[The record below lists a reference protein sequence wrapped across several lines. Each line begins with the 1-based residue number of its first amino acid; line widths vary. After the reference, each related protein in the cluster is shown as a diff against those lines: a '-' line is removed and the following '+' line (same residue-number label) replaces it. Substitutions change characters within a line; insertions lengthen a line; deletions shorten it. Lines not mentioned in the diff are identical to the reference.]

1 MFLTPRRRRGV
12 EILDE
17 RGVDPA
23 LRLRSLADV
32 TRSNRLFGG
41 RAAVVAEAVRALPHV
56 GGTTATLLDVG
67 SGLGDIPAAVDAA
80 ARRHG
85 IRMGTFCVDLAPE
98 LLSAS
103 RTLGVEGV
111 CADAFSLPFADS
123 SIDIVTCSQLLHHFP
138 EAEARTLLQELHRVA
153 RDRVIVGDLRRSWI
167 AAAGFWLASFPLGF
181 HPATRHDGV
190 LSVLRGFTASEL
202 TSLVRQAVGV
212 TPVVRRRPG
221 WRLTA
226 VWSTQPMEVR

>member
-17 RGVDPA
+17 PGVDPA

-32 TRSNRLFGG
+32 RRSNRIFGG
-41 RAAVVAEAVRALPHV
+41 RAAVVAEVVRALPRM
-56 GGTTATLLDVG
+56 GARATLLDVG
-67 SGLGDIPAAVDAA
+67 TGLGDIPAAVEAA

-85 IRMGTFCVDLAPE
+85 IRVETFGVDLAPE
-98 LLSAS
+98 LLAAS
-103 RTLGVEGV
+103 QMLGVKGV

-123 SIDIVTCSQLLHHFP
+123 SVDIVTCSQLLHHFP
-138 EAEARTLLQELHRVA
+138 EAEARILLQELHRVA
-153 RDRVIVGDLRRSWI
+153 RECVIVGDLRRSWL
-167 AAAGFWLASFPLGF
+167 AAAGFWLASFPLVF

-190 LSVLRGFTASEL
+190 LSVLRGFTAGEL
-202 TSLVRQAVGV
+202 TSLVQEAVGI

-221 WRLTA
+221 WRLIA
-226 VWSTQPMEVR
+226 VWWTQSTEVR